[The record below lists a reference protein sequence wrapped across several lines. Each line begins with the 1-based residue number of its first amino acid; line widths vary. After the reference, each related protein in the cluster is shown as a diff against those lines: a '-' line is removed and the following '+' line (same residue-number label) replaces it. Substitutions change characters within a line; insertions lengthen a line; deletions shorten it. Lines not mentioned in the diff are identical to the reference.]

1 MMISP
6 EGFIDQCRKYSYEE
20 LLVVRDKLLHEIKD
34 LENHTYADSKL
45 DLIDPSPE
53 VVYQCKL
60 EYLGKL
66 CAFIAEKYRQE
77 YVYRD
82 DDHENFLDIIR
93 NYLESKG
100 LGYNTSLTEEIAK
113 RKAGKKYSISDHL
126 RGMIYSMMSNQTK
139 WYRIEPHLEEIDE
152 LFYNYDPDK
161 IVATDSLYFCQRIFE
176 MKCGNMSTK
185 AQMES
190 LKQNIR
196 TLRSIESKFGSI
208 DSFIFSGSP
217 EEVVQ
222 KLSSKSSP
230 YKLGMIGE
238 ALAWEYLRNVG
249 IDGAKPDTHL
259 RRFFGS
265 DRMGNGK
272 KSPATIKDVNEQVE
286 KLSKQTGMTK
296 VEIDN
301 LIWSFCS
308 DGYGEICTAKP
319 HCEVCPIKVYCNYQ

>member
-139 WYRIEPHLEEIDE
+139 WYRIEPHLGFPF
-152 LFYNYDPDK
+152 L
-161 IVATDSLYFCQRIFE
+161 T
-176 MKCGNMSTK
+176 
-185 AQMES
+185 
-190 LKQNIR
+190 
-196 TLRSIESKFGSI
+196 FGFNGFFAYI
-208 DSFIFSGSP
+208 IGFIQP
-217 EEVVQ
+217 
-222 KLSSKSSP
+222 
-230 YKLGMIGE
+230 
-238 ALAWEYLRNVG
+238 
-249 IDGAKPDTHL
+249 
-259 RRFFGS
+259 
-265 DRMGNGK
+265 
-272 KSPATIKDVNEQVE
+272 TIC
-286 KLSKQTGMTK
+286 L
-296 VEIDN
+296 
-301 LIWSFCS
+301 
-308 DGYGEICTAKP
+308 
-319 HCEVCPIKVYCNYQ
+319 